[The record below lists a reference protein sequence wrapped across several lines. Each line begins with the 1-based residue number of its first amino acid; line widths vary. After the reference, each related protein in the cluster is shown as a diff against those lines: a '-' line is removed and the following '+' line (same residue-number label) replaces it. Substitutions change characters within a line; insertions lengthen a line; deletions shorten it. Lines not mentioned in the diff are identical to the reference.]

1 MAGNKQDMTLLET
14 TVLGIVATRSSHA
27 YQIEKQI
34 RERNIRERLPIGFST
49 IYSALKKLEKRG
61 YLESHFEPQENLPGR
76 RIYTVTPAG
85 RVALVQQIKKSL
97 SQPQR
102 ESSSFEVGLAF
113 GTMLEKVELKEALSL
128 YESDLSRLIQAK
140 VREVTHFRDPNPLE
154 RALLLRPLT
163 LWQAERKWIRELM
176 SLLR

>member
-1 MAGNKQDMTLLET
+1 
-14 TVLGIVATRSSHA
+14 
-27 YQIEKQI
+27 
-34 RERNIRERLPIGFST
+34 
-49 IYSALKKLEKRG
+49 
-61 YLESHFEPQENLPGR
+61 
-76 RIYTVTPAG
+76 
-85 RVALVQQIKKSL
+85 
-97 SQPQR
+97 
-102 ESSSFEVGLAF
+102 
-113 GTMLEKVELKEALSL
+113 MLEKVELKEALSL